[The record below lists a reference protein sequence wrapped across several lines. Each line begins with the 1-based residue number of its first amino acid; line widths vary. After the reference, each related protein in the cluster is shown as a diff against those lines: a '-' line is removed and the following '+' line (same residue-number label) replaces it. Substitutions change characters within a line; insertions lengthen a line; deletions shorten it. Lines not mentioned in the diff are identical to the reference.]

1 MAITNPDF
9 NDRSSILGKGG
20 RPIPSGRVDLTR
32 SGAGYN
38 RPLGD
43 VGTSLPPPKDWRVR
57 ITLPPQSSFSYRSS
71 GYYGLAAE
79 LRGDGYGSD
88 GVVFPY
94 IPIMTVTHNARYT
107 EQALTHSNFKNY
119 FYEGSDVGAISL
131 SGVFTCQNTNE
142 ARYLMGCIQF
152 LRACTKMRFGSDD
165 PAAGQPPTLVRL
177 QGYGDD
183 YLAGSLSCIVTQVAH
198 TMPDDVDYVK
208 YEGGNQ
214 IGWMPT
220 SSTLTVAL
228 QPIISRKSQSTDM
241 NLDKFVRGEYI
252 IKQNNTQGTRGG
264 II

>member
-32 SGAGYN
+32 VGAGYN
-38 RPLGD
+38 RTLGD
-43 VGTSLPPPKDWRVR
+43 VGTLLPPSKDWRVR

-71 GYYGLAAE
+71 AFAGLPAE
-79 LRGDGYGSD
+79 LEGDGYGSD

-94 IPIMTVTHNARYT
+94 IPTMTVTHNARYT

-131 SGVFTCQNTNE
+131 SGVFTCQNDNE
-142 ARYLMGCIQF
+142 ARYLMGCLQF
-152 LRACTKMRFGSDD
+152 LRACTKMRFGDD
-165 PAAGQPPTLVRL
+165 PDAGQPPTLVRL

-183 YLAGSLSCIVTQVAH
+183 YLAGSLSCIVTQVSH
-198 TMPDDVDYVK
+198 TMPDDVDYIK
-208 YEGGNQ
+208 YERVNTS
-214 IGWMPT
+214 GWMPT

-228 QPIISRKSQSTDM
+228 QPIVSRRSQSREMD
-241 NLDKFVRGEYI
+241 LDKFARGDYVV
-252 IKQNNTQGTRGG
+252 KQTSRDGTRGG